1 MKISINEV
9 EIVVNKDYGGASIR
23 SSQDYSGGPIYVS
36 LYIYDLAINHKAFQI
51 LDASF
56 RNFETVNV
64 KFFDNGFDRDLNMV
78 VRSMDVVLDGWKD
91 IPTASF
97 NLETKVEL

>member
-9 EIVVNKDYGGASIR
+9 EIAVNKDYGGASIR
-23 SSQDYSGGPIYVS
+23 SSQDHEYSPVYVS
-36 LYIYDLAINHKAFQI
+36 LFINDLAIDHKAFQI

-56 RNFETVNV
+56 RNWETVNV

-78 VRSMDVVLDGWKD
+78 VRSQDVVLDGWKD

-97 NLETKVEL
+97 HLECH